1 MTELR
6 QEPSYGVVA
15 ALAEVIGATRRFAG
29 RVVAAVRAGTE
40 AELYKRCRRKTAV
53 TPEVVKEL
61 EEFCPSPQCQ
71 GAAQGKQ

>member
-1 MTELR
+1 MR

-53 TPEVVKEL
+53 KKLPRGNSKCGL
-61 EEFCPSPQCQ
+61 WQEETKAPNVLQ
-71 GAAQGKQ
+71 